1 MIWVSQCPGASA
13 PQGNAL
19 AIHQDLRRPVQWAQ
33 RFAAAFAWLLAAAF
47 TLVDAGAG
55 HFLDD
60 SVPVVGVLV
69 AIATWRSTQRPV
81 RLAVAGLLSALL
93 LIHLWQFHALGTCLV
108 LAATT
113 IIVWMR
119 VYRGFRAE
127 FVMRVFAAALLLLAI
142 QPVLGALQAGG
153 SPAEISWSLSLSAL
167 AMFLLVYT
175 PSLHAGRA
183 LETSTE
189 LVAFVMAFAVIALV
203 GWHVPGSLVGKMG
216 VDFPPMRPVSTLCVA
231 LVALALLLRHR
242 GEERAAWIVLA
253 LVTVPMLL
261 TLLQTLGG
269 ITTPANALLHRL
281 GWLPR
286 PTTPLIG
293 GYTDYGVLTAWV
305 AVAVLPESLHRW
317 ENLRWGITRGLG
329 IAMAS
334 VAGMAALGLLIQ
346 LPYHREGLSIYQVS
360 LTSAAQLVALGLAL
374 AVAGENS
381 LRERLFGV
389 LPMAAAL
396 LLGGLYWNAATADR
410 DAMARNVMKT
420 QAATAAPTFLRGME
434 LRRGALRQ
442 LSASLA
448 AAQPAAAEALFDQY
462 VADMVQ
468 AFAAFRVVR
477 SVGDGSEFRWVHPG
491 FEAPVAPSPP
501 VPVADAGHLQPVDGG
516 WWLTVDTPGRRT
528 QAFIALDDF
537 IRTLSKAVLSDRPV
551 RATAIGMPTLEQGQ
565 PQGAPLSIERVVLP
579 GHEVQLELWAP
590 PALTSFTLPRA
601 LIVGGLSSGL
611 LIAFVLF
618 LLDISRRRSSEAAET
633 ARSLLLETERRL
645 DAQRRLNDAAA
656 QDSATGLPRF
666 SAQANLITE
675 KMATPSTFGHSLA
688 IVDLDGFGMVNDSFG
703 HDGGDEVL
711 RRMGQRIVAA
721 CDGQGSVY
729 RYGGEGFLAHF
740 PDVDIDQLTRLAEDI
755 RRAVGQPIA
764 LYSTHPSFTVTASIG
779 LAHAPEHGADL
790 QALLRSAD
798 DARHLAKRA
807 GRNQV
812 RLPSAS
818 TQQEANDRLS
828 RVTALREAVA
838 RGQLRLVYQ
847 PVVAGDT
854 SQLTGFEALAR
865 WRHPAWGEVPP
876 SVFIPLAESAG
887 LMEDI
892 GHFVLEQACQQ
903 LARWRGMGLR
913 TLGMAVNLS
922 PSQLG
927 QPTLAPWIADC
938 LQRHDL
944 PADALTLELTE
955 SVLVEDMGA
964 AQQMLQT
971 LHALGVRLALD
982 DFGTGYS
989 SMSYLQRLPLD
1000 IIKIDRSF
1008 VDGIAAAST
1017 DRAIARTILV
1027 LAHEMGLRT
1036 IAEGVETPEQ
1046 MRALQQMGCD
1056 EMQGYFFG
1064 RPMEVDEATSLAR
1077 GELRQTAT

>member
-1 MIWVSQCPGASA
+1 M
-13 PQGNAL
+13 
-19 AIHQDLRRPVQWAQ
+19 AIHQDLWRPVQWAQ
-33 RFAAAFAWLLAAAF
+33 RFAAAFAWLLAATL
-47 TLVDAGAG
+47 TLVDAGSG

-81 RLAVAGLLSALL
+81 RLAVAGLLTSLFL
-93 LIHLWQFHALGTCLV
+93 MHLWQFHALGICLV
-108 LAATT
+108 LAAATV
-113 IIVWMR
+113 IAWMR
-119 VYRGFRAE
+119 VWRGFWPE
-127 FVMRVFAAALLLLAI
+127 FVMRIFAATLLLLAV
-142 QPVLGALQAGG
+142 QPVLGALQPGTVQ
-153 SPAEISWSLSLSAL
+153 PEIGWSLSLSAL

-175 PSLHAGRA
+175 PALREGRT
-183 LETSTE
+183 LDTSTE
-189 LVAFVMAFAVIALV
+189 LVAFVMAFALIALV

-216 VDFPPMRPVSTLCVA
+216 VNFPPMRPLSTLCVA
-231 LVALALLLRHR
+231 GVALALLLRQR
-242 GEERAAWIVLA
+242 DRERPAWALLA
-253 LVTVPMLL
+253 LIAVPLLL

-269 ITTPANALLHRL
+269 VTTPVNALLHQL

-286 PTTPLIG
+286 ASTPLIG
-293 GYTDYGVLTAWV
+293 GYTDYAVLTGWL
-305 AVAVLPESLHRW
+305 AVAVLPQALQRW
-317 ENLRWGITRGLG
+317 ESIRWGITRGFG
-329 IAMAS
+329 IALAS
-334 VAGMAALGLLIQ
+334 VAGMATLGLLIQ
-346 LPYHREGLSIYQVS
+346 LPYHREGLSIYQIS
-360 LTSAAQLVALGLAL
+360 LTSSAQLVAMGLAL

-396 LLGGLYWNAATADR
+396 MLGGMYWGAATADR

-420 QAATAAPTFLRGME
+420 QTASAAPTFLRGME

-442 LSASLA
+442 LSASLTA
-448 AAQPAAAEALFDQY
+448 AAPDAAEGLFHHY
-462 VADMVQ
+462 VDDMVS
-468 AFAAFRVVR
+468 AYAGFRVVR
-477 SVGDGSEFRWVHPG
+477 SVGDGGEFRWVEPG
-491 FEAPVAPSPP
+491 FDAPVAPSPP
-501 VPVADAGHLQPVDGG
+501 VPVAQTGHLHAVPGG
-516 WWLTVDTPGRRT
+516 WWLTVDTAGRRT
-528 QAFIALDDF
+528 QGFIALDGF
-537 IRTLSKAVLSDRPV
+537 VKTLVKAVLSDRPV
-551 RATAIGMPTLEQGQ
+551 RATADGMDTLEQGE
-565 PQGAPLSIERVVLP
+565 PQGSPLSVERVPLP
-579 GHEVQLELWAP
+579 GHDVQLELWAP
-590 PALTSFTLPRA
+590 PALNSFTLPRA
-601 LIVGGLSSGL
+601 LVVGGLSSGL

-656 QDSATGLPRF
+656 MDSATGLPRF
-666 SAQANLITE
+666 SAQASLITE
-675 KMATPSTFGHSLA
+675 RIAAPSAHGHGLA

-711 RRMGQRIVAA
+711 RRMGQRISAA
-721 CDGQGSVY
+721 CEGQGAVY
-729 RYGGEGFLAHF
+729 RYGGEGFLVLF
-740 PDVDIDQLTRLAEDI
+740 PDIDIDQLSRCAEEI
-755 RRAVGQPIA
+755 RRAVGQPVA

-790 QALLRSAD
+790 QTLLRCAD

-812 RLPSAS
+812 RLPSAT
-818 TQQEANDRLS
+818 TQQETSDRLS

-847 PVVAGDT
+847 PVVAGDS

-865 WRHPAWGEVPP
+865 WRHPAWGDVPP

-903 LARWRGMGLR
+903 LARWRAMGLR

-927 QPTLAPWIADC
+927 QPTLAPWIANC

-944 PADALTLELTE
+944 PPDALTLELTE

-989 SMSYLQRLPLD
+989 SMAYLQRLPLD
-1000 IIKIDRSF
+1000 ILKIDRSF
-1008 VDGIAAAST
+1008 VDGIAAEST

-1027 LAHEMGLRT
+1027 LAHEMGMRT
-1036 IAEGVETPEQ
+1036 IAEGVETSEQ
-1046 MRALQQMGCD
+1046 MHALQQMGCD

-1064 RPMEVDEATSLAR
+1064 RPMEVDEATTLAR
-1077 GELRQTAT
+1077 GELRHAQA

>member
-1 MIWVSQCPGASA
+1 M
-13 PQGNAL
+13 
-19 AIHQDLRRPVQWAQ
+19 QWAQ
-33 RFAAAFAWLLAAAF
+33 RFAAALAWLLAAAF
-47 TLVDAGAG
+47 TLMDAGNG
-55 HFLDD
+55 HLLDD

-69 AIATWRSTQRPV
+69 AIATWRNTQRPV
-81 RLAVAGLLSALL
+81 RLAVACLLTVLL
-93 LIHLWQFHALGTCLV
+93 VLHVWQFHALGTCLV
-108 LAATT
+108 LAAATV
-113 IIVWMR
+113 IVWTR
-119 VYRGFRAE
+119 AWRGFWPE
-127 FVMRVFAAALLLLAI
+127 FVMRVFAAALLLLAV
-142 QPVLGALQAGG
+142 QPVLGALQPGG
-153 SPAEISWSLSLSAL
+153 AAAEVSWSLSLSAL

-175 PSLHAGRA
+175 PSLHAGRR

-189 LVAFVMAFAVIALV
+189 LVAFVLAFALLALV

-216 VDFPPMRPVSTLCVA
+216 VDFPPMRPLSTLCVA
-231 LVALALLLRHR
+231 LVALALLLRQR
-242 GEERAAWIVLA
+242 DQERAAWIVLA
-253 LVTVPMLL
+253 LVAVPLLL

-269 ITTPANALLHRL
+269 VPTPANALLHRM

-286 PTTPLIG
+286 ATTPLIG
-293 GYTDYGVLTAWV
+293 GYTDYGVLTAWI
-305 AVAVLPESLHRW
+305 AVATLPQSLQRW
-317 ENLRWGITRGLG
+317 ESVRWGITRGLG

-334 VAGMAALGLLIQ
+334 VAGMATLGLLIQ
-346 LPYHREGLSIYQVS
+346 LPYHREGLSIYQIS
-360 LTSAAQLVALGLAL
+360 LTASAQLVALGLAL
-374 AVAGENS
+374 AVSGENS

-396 LLGGLYWNAATADR
+396 VLGGLYWGAATVDR
-410 DAMARNVMKT
+410 DTMARNVMKT
-420 QAATAAPTFLRGME
+420 QTASTEPTFLRGVE

-442 LSASLA
+442 LSAALTA
-448 AAQPAAAEALFDQY
+448 AAPDAAEGLFDHY
-462 VADMVQ
+462 VADMVTSY
-468 AFAAFRVVR
+468 AGFRVVR
-477 SVGDGSEFRWVHPG
+477 SVDDGGEFRWVQPG
-491 FEAPVAPSPP
+491 FDAPVAPSPP
-501 VPVADAGHLQPVDGG
+501 SPVADTGHLQPVAGG
-516 WWLTVDTPGRRT
+516 WWLTVDTTGRRT

-537 IRTLSKAVLSDRPV
+537 VRTLTKAVLSDRPV
-551 RATAIGMPTLEQGQ
+551 RASAEGMATLEQGR
-565 PQGAPLSIERVVLP
+565 PQGSPLSVERVSLP
-579 GHEVQLELWAP
+579 GHEVRLELWAP

-601 LIVGGLSSGL
+601 LVVGGLSSGL

-633 ARSLLLETERRL
+633 ARSLLQETERRL

-656 QDSATGLPRF
+656 MDSATGLPRF

-675 KMATPSTFGHSLA
+675 KIAAPSRSGHGLA

-711 RRMGQRIVAA
+711 RRMGQRISAA
-721 CDGQGSVY
+721 CDGLGSVH

-740 PDVDIDQLTRLAEDI
+740 ADIDIDQLTRLAEDI

-779 LAHAPEHGADL
+779 LAHSPEHGADL
-790 QALLRSAD
+790 QSLLRSAD
-798 DARHLAKRA
+798 DARYLAKRA

-838 RGQLRLVYQ
+838 RGQLRLAYQ

-854 SQLTGFEALAR
+854 LQLTGFEALAR

-903 LARWRGMGLR
+903 LARWRAMGLR
-913 TLGMAVNLS
+913 SLGMAVNLS

-938 LQRHDL
+938 LQRHAL

-964 AQQMLQT
+964 AQQMLQA
-971 LHALGVRLALD
+971 LHALGVQLALD

-989 SMSYLQRLPLD
+989 SMAYLQRLPLD

-1008 VDGIAAAST
+1008 VDGIATEST

-1036 IAEGVETPEQ
+1036 IAEGVETSEQ
-1046 MRALQQMGCD
+1046 MHALQQMGCD

-1064 RPMEVDEATSLAR
+1064 RPMEVDEATALAR
-1077 GELRQTAT
+1077 GELRHAAP

>member
-1 MIWVSQCPGASA
+1 M
-13 PQGNAL
+13 
-19 AIHQDLRRPVQWAQ
+19 QWAQ
-33 RFAAAFAWLLAAAF
+33 RFAAALAWAMAAGF
-47 TLVDAGAG
+47 TLVNMGSG
-55 HFLDD
+55 HFVDD

-69 AIATWRSTQRPV
+69 AIATWRSEERKV
-81 RLAVAGLLSALL
+81 RGAVVGLLTVLFLVHA
-93 LIHLWQFHALGTCLV
+93 WQFHALGTCLV

-113 IIVWMR
+113 IIVWAR
-119 VYRGFRAE
+119 LWRTYWAE
-127 FVMRVFAAALLLLAI
+127 FVMRVFAAALLLLAV
-142 QPVLGALQAGG
+142 QPVLGALQPGG
-153 SPAEISWSLSLSAL
+153 APAEIGWSLALSAL

-175 PSLHAGRA
+175 PSLRAGRT
-183 LETSTE
+183 LDTSTE
-189 LVAFVMAFAVIALV
+189 LVAFVLAFSVVALV
-203 GWHVPGSLVGKMG
+203 GWHAPGSLVGRMG
-216 VDFPPMRPVSTLCVA
+216 VSYLPMRPISTLTLA
-231 LVALALLLRHR
+231 LLALALLLRQR
-242 GEERAAWIVLA
+242 DQERAAWTLMGLVA
-253 LVTVPMLL
+253 LPLLL

-269 ITTPANALLHRL
+269 VTTPLNAMLHGI

-286 PTTPLIG
+286 ATTPLIG
-293 GYTDYGVLTAWV
+293 GYTDYGVLTTWI
-305 AVAVLPESLHRW
+305 AVALLPQALQRW
-317 ENLRWGITRGLG
+317 ENPRWGIVRGLG

-334 VAGMAALGLLIQ
+334 VAGMAALGLLMQ
-346 LPYHREGLSIYQVS
+346 LPYHREGMSMYQIS
-360 LTSAAQLVALGLAL
+360 LTATVQLGAMGLAL

-396 LLGGLYWNAATADR
+396 ALGGMFWLAATADR
-410 DAMARNVMKT
+410 DAMARRVMET
-420 QAATAAPTFLRGME
+420 QTASASATFLRGVE
-434 LRRGALRQ
+434 LRRSALRQ
-442 LSASLA
+442 LSSSLVA
-448 AAQPAAAEALFDQY
+448 ARPETAEDLFNRH
-462 VADMVQ
+462 VADMVK
-468 AFAAFRVVR
+468 AYAAFRVVR
-477 SVGDGSEFRWVHPG
+477 SVGDAGEFRWVEQG
-491 FEAPVAPSPP
+491 FDAPAAPSPP
-501 VPVADAGHLQPVDGG
+501 VPVADDGHLLPVPGG
-516 WWLTVDTPGRRT
+516 WWLTVDSGSRRT

-537 IRTLSKAVLSDRPV
+537 VRTLNKAVFSDRPV
-551 RATAIGMPTLEQGQ
+551 RATADGMQTVEQGE
-565 PQGAPLSIERVVLP
+565 PMGDPLSVQQVSLP
-579 GHEVQLELWAP
+579 GHVVELSLWAP
-590 PALTSFTLPRA
+590 PALTSFALPRS
-601 LIVGGLSSGL
+601 LVVGGLSSGL

-618 LLDISRRRSSEAAET
+618 LLDLSRRRSTEAAET
-633 ARSLLLETERRL
+633 ARSLLTETERRL
-645 DAQRRLNDAAA
+645 DVQRRLNDAAA
-656 QDSATGLPRF
+656 MDSATGLPRF
-666 SAQANLITE
+666 SAQATLISE
-675 KMATPSTFGHSLA
+675 QIATPTPSGHGLA

-711 RRMGQRIVAA
+711 RRMGQRISGAVAE
-721 CDGQGSVY
+721 QGRVY
-729 RYGGEGFLAHF
+729 RYGGEGFLVHF
-740 PDVDIDQLTRLAEDI
+740 ADTDIDQLNHWAEEI

-779 LAHAPEHGADL
+779 LAHAPEHGIDL
-790 QALLRSAD
+790 QGLLRSAD

-812 RLPSAS
+812 RLPSTGAL
-818 TQQEANDRLS
+818 QEANDRLS

-838 RGQLRLVYQ
+838 RGQLRLAYQ
-847 PVVAGDT
+847 PVVDGET
-854 SQLTGFEALAR
+854 LQLNGFEALAR

-903 LARWRGMGLR
+903 LARWRAMGLR

-938 LQRHDL
+938 LQRHAL

-964 AQQMLQT
+964 AQQMLQA

-989 SMSYLQRLPLD
+989 SMAYLQRLPLD

-1008 VDGIAAAST
+1008 VDGIAAEST

-1036 IAEGVETPEQ
+1036 IAEGVETAEQ
-1046 MRALQQMGCD
+1046 MSALQQMRCD

-1064 RPMEVDEATSLAR
+1064 RPMEVDEATALAR
-1077 GELRQTAT
+1077 GQLRQALA

>member
-1 MIWVSQCPGASA
+1 
-13 PQGNAL
+13 
-19 AIHQDLRRPVQWAQ
+19 
-33 RFAAAFAWLLAAAF
+33 LAATL
-47 TLVDAGAG
+47 TLVDAGSG

-81 RLAVAGLLSALL
+81 RLAVAGLLSVLL
-93 LIHLWQFHALGTCLV
+93 LLHLWQFHALGTCLV
-108 LAATT
+108 LVAATVIAWT
-113 IIVWMR
+113 RVW
-119 VYRGFRAE
+119 RGFWPE
-127 FVMRVFAAALLLLAI
+127 FVMRVFAAALLLLAM
-142 QPVLGALQAGG
+142 QPVLGALQAGR
-153 SPAEISWSLSLSAL
+153 SVPEIGWALSLSAL

-175 PSLHAGRA
+175 PSLRDGRT
-183 LETSTE
+183 LDTSTE
-189 LVAFVMAFAVIALV
+189 LVAFVLAFAVIALV

-216 VDFPPMRPVSTLCVA
+216 VDFPPMRPMSTLCVA
-231 LVALALLLRHR
+231 GVALALLLRQR
-242 GEERAAWIVLA
+242 EQERAAWIVLA
-253 LVTVPMLL
+253 LVTVPLL
-261 TLLQTLGG
+261 FTLLQTLGG
-269 ITTPANALLHRL
+269 ITTPVNALLHRL
-281 GWLPR
+281 GWLP
-286 PTTPLIG
+286 TLPLIG
-293 GYTDYGVLTAWV
+293 GYTDYGVLTAWI
-305 AVAVLPESLHRW
+305 AVAVLPQSLQRW
-317 ENLRWGITRGLG
+317 ESLRWGITRGLG

-334 VAGMAALGLLIQ
+334 VAGMATLGLLIQ
-346 LPYHREGLSIYQVS
+346 LPYHREGLSIYQIS
-360 LTSAAQLVALGLAL
+360 LTASAQLVALGLAL

-381 LRERLFGV
+381 LRERMFGV

-396 LLGGLYWNAATADR
+396 VLGGLYWTAASGDR

-420 QAATAAPTFLRGME
+420 QTATTTPTFLRGIE
-434 LRRGALRQ
+434 LRRSALRQ
-442 LSASLA
+442 LSASLTA
-448 AAQPAAAEALFDQY
+448 ATPEAAEDLFDHY
-462 VADMVQ
+462 VDDMVG
-468 AFAAFRVVR
+468 AFAGFRVVR
-477 SVGDGSEFRWVHPG
+477 SVGEGHEFRWVQPG
-491 FEAPVAPSPP
+491 FDAPVAPSPP
-501 VPVADAGHLQPVDGG
+501 MPVAAAGHLQPVVGG
-516 WWLTVDTPGRRT
+516 WWLTVDTTGRRT
-528 QAFIALDDF
+528 QGFIALDDF
-537 IRTLSKAVLSDRPV
+537 VRTLSKAVLSDRSV
-551 RATAIGMPTLEQGQ
+551 RATAAGMPTVIQGQ
-565 PQGAPLSIERVVLP
+565 PQGTPLSVEHVALP
-579 GHEVQLELWAP
+579 GHDVQLELWAP

-601 LIVGGLSSGL
+601 LVVGGLSSGL
-611 LIAFVLF
+611 LLALVLF

-656 QDSATGLPRF
+656 MDSATGLPRF
-666 SAQANLITE
+666 SAQASLITE
-675 KMATPSTFGHSLA
+675 RVAAPSAYGHGLA
-688 IVDLDGFGMVNDSFG
+688 FVDLDGFGMVNDSFG

-711 RRMGQRIVAA
+711 RRMGQRILAA

-740 PDVDIDQLTRLAEDI
+740 ADIDIDQLTRLAEDI

-779 LAHAPEHGADL
+779 LAHSPEHGADL
-790 QALLRSAD
+790 QTLLRSAD

-838 RGQLRLVYQ
+838 RGQLRLAYQ

-854 SQLTGFEALAR
+854 AQLIGFEALAR
-865 WRHPAWGEVPP
+865 WRHPAWGDVPP

-938 LQRHDL
+938 LQRHEL

-989 SMSYLQRLPLD
+989 SMAYLQRLPLD

-1008 VDGIAAAST
+1008 VDGIATEST

-1036 IAEGVETPEQ
+1036 IAEGVETSEQ
-1046 MRALQQMGCD
+1046 MHALQQMGCD

-1064 RPMEVDEATSLAR
+1064 RPMEVDEATTLAR
-1077 GELRQTAT
+1077 GELRHAIG

>member
-1 MIWVSQCPGASA
+1 VIWVSQCHGVSA

-47 TLVDAGAG
+47 ILVDAGNG
-55 HFLDD
+55 HVLDD

-108 LAATT
+108 LAAAT
-113 IIVWMR
+113 IIAWMR
-119 VYRGFRAE
+119 VCRGFWPE

-153 SPAEISWSLSLSAL
+153 ATAEISWSLSLSAL

-175 PSLHAGRA
+175 PSLRAGRS

-189 LVAFVMAFAVIALV
+189 LVAFVLAFAVIALV

-216 VDFPPMRPVSTLCVA
+216 VDFPPMRPISTLCVA

-242 GEERAAWIVLA
+242 GEERAAWIVLSV
-253 LVTVPMLL
+253 VTVAMLL
-261 TLLQTLGG
+261 TLLQTLGD

-286 PTTPLIG
+286 ATTPLIG

-305 AVAVLPESLHRW
+305 AVALLPQSLQRW
-317 ENLRWGITRGLG
+317 ENLRWGATRGLG
-329 IAMAS
+329 IAIAS

-360 LTSAAQLVALGLAL
+360 LTASAQLVALGLAL

-396 LLGGLYWNAATADR
+396 VLGGLYWSAATADR
-410 DAMARNVMKT
+410 DAMARNIMKT
-420 QAATAAPTFLRGME
+420 QAATATPTFVRGIE

-448 AAQPAAAEALFDQY
+448 AAEPAAAQTLFDHY

-477 SVGDGSEFRWVHPG
+477 SVGDGSEFRWVLPG

-501 VPVADAGHLQPVDGG
+501 VPVADAGHLQAVDGG

-537 IRTLSKAVLSDRPV
+537 VRTLSRAVLSDRPV
-551 RATAIGMPTLEQGQ
+551 RATAIGMPTLEQGE

-656 QDSATGLPRF
+656 LDSATGLPRF
-666 SAQANLITE
+666 SAQANQINERIALPT
-675 KMATPSTFGHSLA
+675 AYGHSLA

-711 RRMGQRIVAA
+711 RRMGQRILAA

-790 QALLRSAD
+790 QTLLRSAD

-818 TQQEANDRLS
+818 AQQEANDRLS

-854 SQLTGFEALAR
+854 SLLTGFEALAR

-903 LARWRGMGLR
+903 LAHWRGMGLR

-1008 VDGIAAAST
+1008 VDGIAAEST

-1036 IAEGVETPEQ
+1036 IAEGVETAEQ

-1077 GELRQTAT
+1077 GELRQAAS

>member
-1 MIWVSQCPGASA
+1 M
-13 PQGNAL
+13 
-19 AIHQDLRRPVQWAQ
+19 AIHQDLWRPVQWAQ
-33 RFAAAFAWLLAAAF
+33 RFAAAFAWLLAATL
-47 TLVDAGAG
+47 TLVDAGSG

-93 LIHLWQFHALGTCLV
+93 LLHLWQFHALGTCLV
-108 LAATT
+108 LAAATA
-113 IIVWMR
+113 IAWMR
-119 VYRGFRAE
+119 VGRGFWPE
-127 FVMRVFAAALLLLAI
+127 FVMRVCAAALLLLAV
-142 QPVLGALQAGG
+142 QPVLATLQAGDVA
-153 SPAEISWSLSLSAL
+153 PEIGWALSLSAL

-175 PSLHAGRA
+175 PSLRDGRPMD
-183 LETSTE
+183 TSTE
-189 LVAFVMAFAVIALV
+189 LVAFVLAFAVIALV
-203 GWHVPGSLVGKMG
+203 GWHAPGSLVGKMG

-231 LVALALLLRHR
+231 LVALALLLRQR
-242 GEERAAWIVLA
+242 EQERAAWIVLA
-253 LVTVPMLL
+253 LVTVPLL
-261 TLLQTLGG
+261 FTLLQTLGG
-269 ITTPANALLHRL
+269 ITTPVNALLHRW

-293 GYTDYGVLTAWV
+293 GYTDYGVMTAWV
-305 AVAVLPESLHRW
+305 AVAVLPQSLQRW
-317 ENLRWGITRGLG
+317 ESVRWGITRGLG

-334 VAGMAALGLLIQ
+334 VAGMATLGLLIQ
-346 LPYHREGLSIYQVS
+346 LPYHREGLSIYQIS
-360 LTSAAQLVALGLAL
+360 LTASAQLVALGLAL

-381 LRERLFGV
+381 LRERMFGV

-396 LLGGLYWNAATADR
+396 MLGGLYWTAASGDR

-420 QAATAAPTFLRGME
+420 QTATTAPTFLRGIE
-434 LRRGALRQ
+434 LRRAALRQ
-442 LSASLA
+442 LSASLTA
-448 AAQPAAAEALFDQY
+448 ATPEAAEDLFDHY
-462 VADMVQ
+462 VEDMVG
-468 AFAAFRVVR
+468 AFAGFRVVR
-477 SVGDGSEFRWVHPG
+477 SVGEGHEFRWVQPG

-501 VPVADAGHLQPVDGG
+501 LPVAKVGHLQPVSGG
-516 WWLTVDTPGRRT
+516 WWLTVDTAGRRT
-528 QAFIALDDF
+528 QAFISLEDF
-537 IRTLSKAVLSDRPV
+537 VRTLSKAVLSDRPL
-551 RATAIGMPTLEQGQ
+551 RATGEGMPPVEQGQ
-565 PQGAPLSIERVVLP
+565 PQGAPLSVERVALP

-601 LIVGGLSSGL
+601 LVVGGLSSGL

-656 QDSATGLPRF
+656 MDSATGLPRF
-666 SAQANLITE
+666 SAQSNLITE
-675 KMATPSTFGHSLA
+675 KIATPSASGHGLT

-711 RRMGQRIVAA
+711 RRMGQRILAA

-740 PDVDIDQLTRLAEDI
+740 ADIDIDQLTRLAEEI

-779 LAHAPEHGADL
+779 LAHAPQHGADL
-790 QALLRSAD
+790 QTLLRSAD

-828 RVTALREAVA
+828 RVTALREAVV
-838 RGQLRLVYQ
+838 RGQLRLAYQ

-854 SQLTGFEALAR
+854 SQLIGFEALAR

-938 LQRHDL
+938 LQRHEL

-1008 VDGIAAAST
+1008 VDGIAAEST

-1027 LAHEMGLRT
+1027 LAREMGMRT
-1036 IAEGVETPEQ
+1036 IAEGVETSEQ
-1046 MRALQQMGCD
+1046 MHALQQMGCD

-1064 RPMEVDEATSLAR
+1064 RPMEVEEATTLAR
-1077 GELRQTAT
+1077 GELRHATG

>member
-1 MIWVSQCPGASA
+1 M
-13 PQGNAL
+13 
-19 AIHQDLRRPVQWAQ
+19 AIHQDLWRPVQWAQ
-33 RFAAAFAWLLAAAF
+33 RFAAAFAWLLAATF
-47 TLVDAGAG
+47 ILVDAGSG
-55 HFLDD
+55 HVLDD

-69 AIATWRSTQRPV
+69 AIATWRSPQRPV
-81 RLAVAGLLSALL
+81 RLAVAGLLTALL
-93 LIHLWQFHALGTCLV
+93 LMHLWQFHALGICLV
-108 LAATT
+108 LAAAT
-113 IIVWMR
+113 IIAWMR
-119 VYRGFRAE
+119 VWPGFWPE
-127 FVMRVFAAALLLLAI
+127 FVMRIFAAALLLLAV
-142 QPVLGALQAGG
+142 QPVLGALQPGG
-153 SPAEISWSLSLSAL
+153 TTTEIGWSLSLTAL

-175 PSLHAGRA
+175 PTLRDGRT
-183 LETSTE
+183 LDTSTE
-189 LVAFVMAFAVIALV
+189 LVAFVLAFALIALV

-231 LVALALLLRHR
+231 LVALALLLRQR
-242 GEERAAWIVLA
+242 EQERAAWMVLA
-253 LVTVPMLL
+253 LVTVPLLL
-261 TLLQTLGG
+261 TLLQTLGD
-269 ITTPANALLHRL
+269 ITTPANTLLHRL

-286 PTTPLIG
+286 PTTPIIG
-293 GYTDYGVLTAWV
+293 GYTDYGVLTAWL
-305 AVAVLPESLHRW
+305 AVAVLPQSLQRW
-317 ENLRWGITRGLG
+317 ESVRWGITRGLG

-334 VAGMAALGLLIQ
+334 VAGMATLGLLIQ
-346 LPYHREGLSIYQVS
+346 LPYHREGLSIYQIS
-360 LTSAAQLVALGLAL
+360 LTASAQLVALGLSL

-381 LRERLFGV
+381 LRERMFGV

-396 LLGGLYWNAATADR
+396 MLGALYWTAASGDR

-420 QAATAAPTFLRGME
+420 QAASTTPTFLRGIE

-442 LSASLA
+442 LSASLSA
-448 AAQPAAAEALFDQY
+448 AVPASAEGLFDHY
-462 VADMVQ
+462 VNDMVG
-468 AFAAFRVVR
+468 AFAGFRVVR
-477 SVGDGSEFRWVHPG
+477 SVGEGGEFRWVQPG

-501 VPVADAGHLQPVDGG
+501 MPVADAGHLQPVPGG
-516 WWLTVDTPGRRT
+516 WWLTVDTAGRRT
-528 QAFIALDDF
+528 QGFIALDDF
-537 IRTLSKAVLSDRPV
+537 VRTLSKAVLSDRPV
-551 RATAIGMPTLEQGQ
+551 RASAAGMPTLEQGR
-565 PQGAPLSIERVVLP
+565 PQGTPLSIERVALP

-601 LIVGGLSSGL
+601 LVVGGLSSGL

-656 QDSATGLPRF
+656 LDSATGLPRF
-666 SAQANLITE
+666 SAQATLITE
-675 KMATPSTFGHSLA
+675 KIAGPSAYGHGLA

-711 RRMGQRIVAA
+711 RRMGQRISVA
-721 CDGQGSVY
+721 CDAQGSVY

-740 PDVDIDQLTRLAEDI
+740 ADIDIDQLTRLAEDI

-779 LAHAPEHGADL
+779 LAHSPEHGTDL
-790 QALLRSAD
+790 QTLLRSAD
-798 DARHLAKRA
+798 EARYLAKRA

-818 TQQEANDRLS
+818 SQQEANDRLS

-838 RGQLRLVYQ
+838 RGQLRLAYQ

-865 WRHPAWGEVPP
+865 WRHPVWGEVPP

-887 LMEDI
+887 LMEDV

-927 QPTLAPWIADC
+927 QPTLAPWIAEC

-944 PADALTLELTE
+944 PANALTLELTE

-964 AQQMLQT
+964 AQEMLQT

-989 SMSYLQRLPLD
+989 SMAYLQRLPLD

-1008 VDGIAAAST
+1008 VDGIAAEST

-1027 LAHEMGLRT
+1027 LAHEMGMRT
-1036 IAEGVETPEQ
+1036 IAEGVETSEQ
-1046 MRALQQMGCD
+1046 MHALRQMGCD

-1064 RPMEVDEATSLAR
+1064 RPMEVEEATTLAR
-1077 GELRQTAT
+1077 GELRHAAS

>member
-1 MIWVSQCPGASA
+1 M
-13 PQGNAL
+13 
-19 AIHQDLRRPVQWAQ
+19 HWAQ
-33 RFAAAFAWLLAAAF
+33 RFAAAFAWLLAATF
-47 TLVDAGAG
+47 TLVNIGG
-55 HFLDD
+55 LHFVDD
-60 SVPVVGVLV
+60 SVPVIGVMV
-69 AIATWRSTQRPV
+69 AIATWRSEQRPV
-81 RLAVAGLLSALL
+81 RLAVAGLLALL
-93 LIHLWQFHALGTCLV
+93 FLLHLWHFHALGTCLV
-108 LAATT
+108 LAATA
-113 IIVWMR
+113 IIVWTR
-119 VYRGFRAE
+119 LWRGFWAE
-127 FVMRVFAAALLLLAI
+127 FVMRVFAAALLLLAV
-142 QPVLGALQAGG
+142 QPVLGALQPGG
-153 SPAEISWSLSLSAL
+153 EAEIGWSVALSAL

-175 PSLHAGRA
+175 PSLRSGRTLDA
-183 LETSTE
+183 STE
-189 LVAFVMAFAVIALV
+189 LVAFVLAFAALALV

-216 VDFPPMRPVSTLCVA
+216 VAYPPMRPISTLCVA
-231 LVALALLLRHR
+231 LVALALLLRQR
-242 GEERAAWIVLA
+242 ERERPAWILLA
-253 LVTVPMLL
+253 VVTVPLLL

-269 ITTPANALLHRL
+269 IVTPANALLHRL

-286 PTTPLIG
+286 IGTPLIG
-293 GYTDYGVLTAWV
+293 GYTDYGVLTAWL
-305 AVAVLPESLHRW
+305 AVAVLPQPLQRW
-317 ENLRWGITRGLG
+317 ESQRWGITHGLG

-360 LTSAAQLVALGLAL
+360 LTASVQLVAVGLAL

-381 LRERLFGV
+381 LRHRLLGIM
-389 LPMAAAL
+389 PMAAAL
-396 LLGGLYWNAATADR
+396 LLGGMYWLAATADR
-410 DAMARNVMKT
+410 DAMARRVMEIQT
-420 QAATAAPTFLRGME
+420 ASATPTFLRGME

-442 LSASLA
+442 LSAALA
-448 AAQPAAAEALFDQY
+448 AARPDAAEALFNQHVD
-462 VADMVQ
+462 DMVR
-468 AFAAFRVVR
+468 AYGAFRVVR
-477 SVGDGSEFRWVHPG
+477 SVGDDGSELRWVQPG
-491 FEAPVAPSPP
+491 FDAPVAPSPA
-501 VPVADAGHLQPVDGG
+501 VPVADEGHLQSVPGG
-516 WWLTVDTPGRRT
+516 WWLTVDVTGRRT

-537 IRTLSKAVLSDRPV
+537 VTTLSKAVLSDRPV
-551 RATAIGMPTLEQGQ
+551 RATAEGMATVEQGQ
-565 PQGAPLSIERVVLP
+565 PVGSPLSVQTVALP
-579 GHEVQLELWAP
+579 GHDVQLEMWSP
-590 PALTSFTLPRA
+590 PALSSFVLPRA
-601 LIVGGLSSGL
+601 LVVGGLSSGL

-618 LLDISRRRSSEAAET
+618 LLELSRRRSSEAAET

-656 QDSATGLPRF
+656 MDSATGLPRF
-666 SAQANLITE
+666 SARANLITE
-675 KMATPSTFGHSLA
+675 RIATSSVSGHGLA
-688 IVDLDGFGMVNDSFG
+688 IMDLDGFGMVNDSFG

-711 RRMGQRIVAA
+711 RRMGQRISAA
-721 CDGQGSVY
+721 CGGQGFVY

-740 PDVDIDQLTRLAEDI
+740 ADIDIDQLTRIAEDI

-779 LAHAPEHGADL
+779 LAHSPEHGVDL
-790 QALLRSAD
+790 QTLLRSAD

-818 TQQEANDRLS
+818 AQQEANDRLS

-838 RGQLRLVYQ
+838 RGQLRLAYQ

-854 SQLTGFEALAR
+854 QQLTGFEALAR
-865 WRHPAWGEVPP
+865 WRHPVWGEVPP

-903 LARWRGMGLR
+903 LARWRAMGLR

-938 LQRHDL
+938 LQRHAL
-944 PADALTLELTE
+944 PANALTLELTE

-964 AQQMLQT
+964 AQQMLQS
-971 LHALGVRLALD
+971 LHALGVQLALD

-1008 VDGIAAAST
+1008 VDGIAAEST

-1036 IAEGVETPEQ
+1036 IAEGVETAEQ
-1046 MRALQQMGCD
+1046 MHALQQMRCD

-1064 RPMEVDEATSLAR
+1064 RPMEVEEATALAR
-1077 GELRQTAT
+1077 GELRQAQT

>member
-1 MIWVSQCPGASA
+1 M
-13 PQGNAL
+13 
-19 AIHQDLRRPVQWAQ
+19 AIHQDLWRPVQWAQ

-47 TLVDAGAG
+47 VLVDAGSG
-55 HFLDD
+55 HALDD
-60 SVPVVGVLV
+60 SMPLVGVLV
-69 AIATWRSTQRPV
+69 AIATWRSAQRIV
-81 RLAVAGLLSALL
+81 RLAVAGLLTALFL
-93 LIHLWQFHALGTCLV
+93 MHLWQFHALGTCLV
-108 LAATT
+108 LAAATA
-113 IIVWMR
+113 IAWARVW
-119 VYRGFRAE
+119 RGFWPE
-127 FVMRVFAAALLLLAI
+127 FVMRVFAATLLLLAV
-142 QPVLGALQAGG
+142 QPVLGALQAGATT
-153 SPAEISWSLSLSAL
+153 AEIGWSLSLSAL

-175 PSLHAGRA
+175 PSLRDGRT
-183 LETSTE
+183 LETSAE
-189 LVAFVMAFAVIALV
+189 LVAFVLAFAMIALV
-203 GWHVPGSLVGKMG
+203 GWHVPGSLVGQMG
-216 VDFPPMRPVSTLCVA
+216 VDLPPMRPVSTLCVA
-231 LVALALLLRHR
+231 LVALALLLRQR
-242 GEERAAWIVLA
+242 NQERAAWVVLA
-253 LVTVPMLL
+253 LVTMPLLL
-261 TLLQTLGG
+261 TLLQTLGD
-269 ITTPANALLHRL
+269 IVTPANALLHRL

-293 GYTDYGVLTAWV
+293 GYTDYGVLTAWM
-305 AVAVLPESLHRW
+305 AVAALPQALQRW
-317 ENLRWGITRGLG
+317 ENVRWGITRGLG

-334 VAGMAALGLLIQ
+334 VAGMAMLGLLIQ
-346 LPYHREGLSIYQVS
+346 LPYHREGLSIYQIS
-360 LTSAAQLVALGLAL
+360 LTASAQLVALGLAL
-374 AVAGENS
+374 AVAGEHS

-389 LPMAAAL
+389 LPLAAAL
-396 LLGGLYWNAATADR
+396 ILGGMFWMAASADR
-410 DAMARNVMKT
+410 DTMTRNVMRT
-420 QAATAAPTFLRGME
+420 QTATAAPAFLRGIE

-442 LSASLA
+442 LSAALTA
-448 AAQPAAAEALFDQY
+448 AAPESAEGLFHDY
-462 VADMVQ
+462 VDDMVG
-468 AFAAFRVVR
+468 AFAGYRVVR
-477 SVGDGSEFRWVHPG
+477 SVGDGGEFRWVHPG
-491 FEAPVAPSPP
+491 FDAPVAPSPP
-501 VPVADAGHLQPVDGG
+501 VPVADAGHLQPVAGG
-516 WWLTVDTPGRRT
+516 WWLTVDTAGRRT

-537 IRTLSKAVLSDRPV
+537 VRTLSKAVLSDRPL
-551 RATAIGMPTLEQGQ
+551 RATADGMAPVEQGH
-565 PQGAPLSIERVVLP
+565 PKGTPLSVERVPLP
-579 GHEVQLELWAP
+579 GHDVRLELWAP

-633 ARSLLLETERRL
+633 TRSLLLETERRL

-656 QDSATGLPRF
+656 MDSATGLPRF
-666 SAQANLITE
+666 SAQATLITE
-675 KMATPSTFGHSLA
+675 KIATPSASGHGLA
-688 IVDLDGFGMVNDSFG
+688 IIDLDGFGMVNDSFG

-711 RRMGQRIVAA
+711 RRMGQRISVV
-721 CDGQGSVY
+721 CDGQGSVH

-740 PDVDIDQLTRLAEDI
+740 ADIDIDQLTRLAEDI

-779 LAHAPEHGADL
+779 LAHSPEHGADL
-790 QALLRSAD
+790 QTLLRSAD
-798 DARHLAKRA
+798 EARHLAKRA

-818 TQQEANDRLS
+818 AQQEANDRLS

-838 RGQLRLVYQ
+838 RGQLRLAYQ

-854 SQLTGFEALAR
+854 LQLTGFESLAR
-865 WRHPAWGEVPP
+865 WRHPVWGEVPP

-903 LARWRGMGLR
+903 LARWRSMGLR
-913 TLGMAVNLS
+913 TLGVAVNVS
-922 PSQLG
+922 PSQLA
-927 QPTLAPWIADC
+927 QPTLAPWIAEC

-964 AQQMLQT
+964 AQAMLQT

-1008 VDGIAAAST
+1008 VDGIAAEST

-1027 LAHEMGLRT
+1027 LAHEMGMRT
-1036 IAEGVETPEQ
+1036 IAEGVETSAQ
-1046 MRALQQMGCD
+1046 MHALQQMGCD

-1064 RPMEVDEATSLAR
+1064 RPMEVDEATALAR
-1077 GELRQTAT
+1077 GELRHSQA